1 MGFEEHPCA
10 RFSHS
15 FLHHLTSL
23 RPSLPVMPRP
33 TCHSFSTPSCP
44 LSSSLPHPSLL
55 TSHFTLHTSYF
66 ILHTPPH
73 LLSFPLLFLLS
84 ICTLQLPAQIV
95 VGGDVPWSVP
105 GRVPAHTALN
115 NIGGRVQRQA
125 FQVPECGIC
134 AHDDL
139 RKPGIVSPGTN
150 GGWHLSPYI

>member
-1 MGFEEHPCA
+1 
-10 RFSHS
+10 
-15 FLHHLTSL
+15 
-23 RPSLPVMPRP
+23 
-33 TCHSFSTPSCP
+33 
-44 LSSSLPHPSLL
+44 
-55 TSHFTLHTSYF
+55 
-66 ILHTPPH
+66 
-73 LLSFPLLFLLS
+73 
-84 ICTLQLPAQIV
+84 

-139 RKPGIVSPGTN
+139 RKPDIVSPGTN